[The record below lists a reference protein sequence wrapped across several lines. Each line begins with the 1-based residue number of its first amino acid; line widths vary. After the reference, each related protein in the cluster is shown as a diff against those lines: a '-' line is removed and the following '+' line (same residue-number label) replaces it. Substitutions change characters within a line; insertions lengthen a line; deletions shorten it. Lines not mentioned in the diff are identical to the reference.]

1 MTIVKDMTKE
11 MLRRGRNFGH
21 LTVECQHVHNNFSLM
36 RRASEYKCEIVNRI
50 TDVGYLSQSPPPI
63 ALSFPCISGF
73 DAISNLVS
81 TIKVH

>member
-11 MLRRGRNFGH
+11 MLRRGRNFDH

-50 TDVGYLSQSPPPI
+50 TDVGYLSQSPPQSPDLSHAFL
-63 ALSFPCISGF
+63 ALMQFQI
-73 DAISNLVS
+73 
-81 TIKVH
+81 